1 MIHTEHFL
9 YAKQDLKLDNN
20 NNKKKKINK
29 YKRHI

>member
-20 NNKKKKINK
+20 NNKKKINK

>member
-20 NNKKKKINK
+20 NNKKKNK